1 MDKFCG
7 CDFGHGKFLVVVL
20 VMENFLVVILVMI
33 MGKNKF
39 GYGCD
44 VDSNYVLQNLKSRG
58 SLQMLKGICDFGHD
72 YGKNFVFPNFIES
85 GNL

>member
-33 MGKNKF
+33 MGKKKNSAM
-39 GYGCD
+39 
-44 VDSNYVLQNLKSRG
+44 VV
-58 SLQMLKGICDFGHD
+58 MLIQTMFCRTLRAEA
-72 YGKNFVFPNFIES
+72 VFRC
-85 GNL
+85 